1 MFEKKRDKITVFTDI
16 KMAKFFI
23 YIYIILAITKNKSF
37 LNKKELFKK
46 RILYSLF
53 KKRKV
58 RLKNNRLKPIFY
70 TSYTKMVEFVLK
82 EKARFYYY
90 CK

>member
-16 KMAKFFI
+16 RLAKFFI

-53 KKRKV
+53 KKKKSA
-58 RLKNNRLKPIFY
+58 LKK
-70 TSYTKMVEFVLK
+70 
-82 EKARFYYY
+82 
-90 CK
+90 